1 MTNRARHTGGSPLE
15 PCMAEKQIERMKT
28 FKTRHQL
35 FLSEELSRRLAQ
47 RAKVTGKAKSEI
59 LVEALD
65 AWFNKRDG
73 GGNFQALEVR
83 ATGIERRIEAL
94 GRKQG
99 IFWEAFA
106 RMLRHQLAL
115 ATVLPKPDDAGRA
128 AAARQFENFIDQMA
142 EMLAGKE
149 SPPTDDPLIDKLRK
163 LH

>member
-1 MTNRARHTGGSPLE
+1 MMDTARQADCGPLE
-15 PCMAEKQIERMKT
+15 AGWNRKQIEQMKT

-35 FLSEELSRRLAQ
+35 FLSEELSKRLAQ

-65 AWFNKRDG
+65 AWFNRRDG
-73 GGNFQALEVR
+73 GRNFEALEAR
-83 ATGIERRIEAL
+83 ASGIERRIEAV

-128 AAARQFENFIDQMA
+128 SAARQFETFIDQMA

-149 SPPTDDPLIDKLRK
+149 PPQTDDPAIEKLRK
-163 LH
+163 MH

>member
-1 MTNRARHTGGSPLE
+1 MTDRARHFRRAPLE
-15 PCMAEKQIERMKT
+15 NHPAGKQIDPMKN

-65 AWFNKRDG
+65 AWFNRRDG
-73 GGNFQALEVR
+73 GEDLEALELR
-83 ATGIERRIEAL
+83 ATGIERRIDAL
-94 GRKQG
+94 LRRQG

-106 RMLRHQLAL
+106 RMLRHQLTL

-128 AAARQFENFIDQMA
+128 AAARQFENFIDQIA

-149 SPPTDDPLIDKLRK
+149 APPTDDPAIDKLRK

>member
-1 MTNRARHTGGSPLE
+1 
-15 PCMAEKQIERMKT
+15 MKT

-35 FLSEELSRRLAQ
+35 FLSEEMSRRLAQ
-47 RAKVTGKAKSEI
+47 RSKVTGKARSDI

-65 AWFNKRDG
+65 AWFNKRDSG
-73 GGNFQALEVR
+73 QNLEALEVR
-83 ATGIERRIEAL
+83 AAGIERRLDAL
-94 GRKQG
+94 SRRQG

-106 RMLRHQLAL
+106 RMLRHQLTI

-128 AAARQFENFIDQMA
+128 AAARQFENFIDRIA

-149 SPPTDDPLIDKLRK
+149 SPPTDDPAIEKLRR

>member
-1 MTNRARHTGGSPLE
+1 
-15 PCMAEKQIERMKT
+15 MKT

-73 GGNFQALEVR
+73 GGNFEALEVR
-83 ATGIERRIEAL
+83 ATSIERGIEAL

-99 IFWEAFA
+99 VFWEAFA

-128 AAARQFENFIDQMA
+128 FAARQFENFIDEMA

-149 SPPTDDPLIDKLRK
+149 PPATDDLAIEKLRK

>member
-1 MTNRARHTGGSPLE
+1 MTDRARHIGRAPLE
-15 PCMAEKQIERMKT
+15 PRLAEKQIDPMKT

-47 RAKVTGKAKSEI
+47 RAKVTGKAKSQI

-73 GGNFQALEVR
+73 GGNFETLEVR

-128 AAARQFENFIDQMA
+128 SAARQFENFIDQMA
-142 EMLAGKE
+142 EMLAGQE
-149 SPPTDDPLIDKLRK
+149 PPATDDPAIEKLRK

>member
-1 MTNRARHTGGSPLE
+1 MTVKARQVGPAPLE
-15 PCMAEKQIERMKT
+15 TRLAYKQIDPMKT

-35 FLSEELSRRLAQ
+35 FLSEELSKRLAQ

-65 AWFNKRDG
+65 AWFNRRDG
-73 GGNFQALEVR
+73 GVNFEALEVR

-94 GRKQG
+94 GRKQS
-99 IFWEAFA
+99 IFWEALA

-142 EMLAGKE
+142 EMLSGKE
-149 SPPTDDPLIDKLRK
+149 ALPTDDPLIDKLRK

>member
-1 MTNRARHTGGSPLE
+1 MTDTTRQATCGPLE
-15 PCMAEKQIERMKT
+15 VVQNGKQIEHMKT

-35 FLSEELSRRLAQ
+35 FLSEELSKRLAQ
-47 RAKVTGKAKSEI
+47 RSKVTGKPKSDI
-59 LVEALD
+59 LVETLD
-65 AWFNKRDG
+65 AWFNRRDSG
-73 GGNFQALEVR
+73 QNLEALGVR
-83 ATGIERRIEAL
+83 AAGIERRIEAL

-115 ATVLPKPDDAGRA
+115 ATVLPKPNDAGRA
-128 AAARQFENFIDQMA
+128 SAARQFENFIDQMA

-149 SPPTDDPLIDKLRK
+149 PPEADDPAIEKLRK

>member
-1 MTNRARHTGGSPLE
+1 
-15 PCMAEKQIERMKT
+15 MKT

-35 FLSEELSRRLAQ
+35 FLSDELSRRLAQ
-47 RAKVTGKAKSEI
+47 RAKVTGKAKSDI

-73 GGNFQALEVR
+73 GQNFEALEVR
-83 ATGIERRIEAL
+83 AAGIERRLEAL
-94 GRKQG
+94 LRRQG

-106 RMLRHQLAL
+106 RMLRHQLAI

-128 AAARQFENFIDQMA
+128 AAARQFEKFIDQMA
-142 EMLAGKE
+142 ETLAGKE
-149 SPPTDDPLIDKLRK
+149 PPATDDPVIEKLRR

>member
-1 MTNRARHTGGSPLE
+1 MTDTARQAVRGPLE
-15 PCMAEKQIERMKT
+15 AGWNRKQIEKMKT

-35 FLSEELSRRLAQ
+35 FLSEELSNRLAQ
-47 RAKVTGKAKSEI
+47 RARVTGKAKSDI

-65 AWFNKRDG
+65 AWFNRRGG
-73 GGNFQALEVR
+73 GGNCEALEAR
-83 ATGIERRIEAL
+83 ANGIERRIEAL
-94 GRKQG
+94 GRRQG

-106 RMLRHQLAL
+106 RMLRHQLAM

-128 AAARQFENFIDQMA
+128 SAARQFENFIDQMA

-149 SPPTDDPLIDKLRK
+149 PPATDDPAIEKLRK

>member
-1 MTNRARHTGGSPLE
+1 MTDRARHIDRAPLE
-15 PCMAEKQIERMKT
+15 PRLAEKQIDPMKT

-73 GGNFQALEVR
+73 GGNFEALEVR
-83 ATGIERRIEAL
+83 ATGIERRIEAI

-142 EMLAGKE
+142 EMLAGQE
-149 SPPTDDPLIDKLRK
+149 PPATDDPAIEKLRK

>member
-1 MTNRARHTGGSPLE
+1 MTDTARQAVCE
-15 PCMAEKQIERMKT
+15 PIEACRKQKQIVHMKT

-35 FLSEELSRRLAQ
+35 FLPEEFSKRLAQ
-47 RAKVTGKAKSEI
+47 RARITGKAKSDI

-65 AWFNKRDG
+65 AWFNRRDSG
-73 GGNFQALEVR
+73 ANFEALEVR
-83 ATGIERRIEAL
+83 ANGIERRIEAL

-106 RMLRHQLAL
+106 RMLRHQLAM
-115 ATVLPKPDDAGRA
+115 ATVLPKPDEAGRA
-128 AAARQFENFIDQMA
+128 SAARQFENFIDQMA

-149 SPPTDDPLIDKLRK
+149 PPATDDPVIEKLRK

>member
-1 MTNRARHTGGSPLE
+1 MTDRARHFGRAPLE
-15 PCMAEKQIERMKT
+15 NCPAEKQIERMKT

-47 RAKVTGKAKSEI
+47 RSKVTGKAKSEI

-73 GGNFQALEVR
+73 GGNFEALEVR

-128 AAARQFENFIDQMA
+128 AAARQFENFIDQIA

-149 SPPTDDPLIDKLRK
+149 APPTDDPVIDKLRK

>member
-1 MTNRARHTGGSPLE
+1 MMDTARQAACGPLE
-15 PCMAEKQIERMKT
+15 ACRNRKQIEHMKT

-35 FLSEELSRRLAQ
+35 FLSEELSKRLAH

-59 LVEALD
+59 LVDALD
-65 AWFNKRDG
+65 AWFNRREG
-73 GGNFQALEVR
+73 GGNFEALEVR

-142 EMLAGKE
+142 ELLAGKE
-149 SPPTDDPLIDKLRK
+149 PPATDDPAIYKLRK

>member
-1 MTNRARHTGGSPLE
+1 
-15 PCMAEKQIERMKT
+15 MKT

-47 RAKVTGKAKSEI
+47 RAKVTGKAKSDI

-73 GGNFQALEVR
+73 GQNFEALEVR
-83 ATGIERRIEAL
+83 AAGIERRLDAL
-94 GRKQG
+94 SRRQG

-149 SPPTDDPLIDKLRK
+149 PPVPNDPAIEKLRK